1 MWRNVTMDATT
12 APSRADAGTLPEK
25 PGTRHAWGPQIRRL
39 SRPWVAV
46 AVLAVS
52 GLASLLWSQMMGPS
66 APTRPGYVGQAA
78 FRGDLEVHV
87 SASGTIEPV
96 RIIDVSTELSGTIR
110 AVHVEA
116 NDVVK
121 AGQVLAEIDGG
132 TLKTQ
137 LARARASLDLAL
149 ARRKEVKAA
158 YEQAERD
165 LLRKQRLS
173 ERRAT
178 SERDLDLATAAA
190 AKAEAA
196 FDIHAAEIAIAQ
208 ADVSLAEGNLAK
220 ARIVAPIDGVVL
232 RRSVEPGQTIAA
244 ALQAPVLFRIAA
256 NLDEMQVKV
265 DVDEADALSVEA
277 GQAASFNAQALR
289 DRPIA
294 GVVRKIQVGPEIVQ
308 GVVSYKALIGFSNA
322 GLDLRPGMTVTA
334 DIVVARRSDAL
345 LVANAAFRFSPPQA
359 GGASPPGFGSLLDG
373 LTSPPA
379 TAQAGARRAD
389 IGGGPQRRIY
399 KLERGELRP
408 VTVTPGRTDGSHTE
422 ILAGEISVG
431 DMIVTDLHDATR

>member
-1 MWRNVTMDATT
+1 MWRSVTMDAT
-12 APSRADAGTLPEK
+12 APSRADAEALPRK
-25 PGTRHAWGPQIRRL
+25 PGRRHSREPHIRRL
-39 SRPWVAV
+39 SKPGVAL
-46 AVLAVS
+46 AVLAAA
-52 GLASLLWSQMMGPS
+52 GLASLFWSPIMGPA
-66 APTRPGYVGQAA
+66 APTGAGYVGQAA
-78 FRGDLEVHV
+78 FRGDLDIQV

-116 NDVVK
+116 NDRVR
-121 AGQVLAEIDGG
+121 AGQVLAEIDAG
-132 TLKTQ
+132 TLGTQ

-149 ARRKEVKAA
+149 ARRREAKVAS
-158 YEQAERD
+158 EQAERD
-165 LLRKQRLS
+165 MLRKQRLS

-178 SERDLDLATAAA
+178 SERDLDIATAAA

-196 FDIHAAEIAIAQ
+196 LEIQAAEIAIAR

-220 ARIVAPIDGVVL
+220 ARIVAPIEGVVL

-244 ALQAPVLFRIAA
+244 TLQPPVLFRIAA
-256 NLDEMQVKV
+256 NLDEMQVRV
-265 DVDEADALSVEA
+265 DIDEADALSVEA
-277 GQAASFNAQALR
+277 GQSASFNAQALR

-294 GVVRKIQVGPEIVQ
+294 GAVRKIQVGPEIVQ
-308 GVVSYKALIGFSNA
+308 GVVSYKALISFDNI

-359 GGASPPGFGSLLDG
+359 GSASPSGFGSLLGD

-379 TAQAGARRAD
+379 TAQAPARPAG
-389 IGGGPQRRIY
+389 IGGGSQRRIY

-408 VTVTPGRTDGSHTE
+408 VAVTVGRTDGGHTE

-431 DMIVTDLHDATR
+431 DMIVTDLHDARR

>member
-1 MWRNVTMDATT
+1 
-12 APSRADAGTLPEK
+12 
-25 PGTRHAWGPQIRRL
+25 
-39 SRPWVAV
+39 V
-46 AVLAVS
+46 AVLGVA
-52 GLASLLWSQMMGPS
+52 GLASLFWSQIMGP
-66 APTRPGYVGQAA
+66 APPAGPGYVGQAA
-78 FRGDLEVHV
+78 FRGDLNVHV

-116 NDVVK
+116 NDVVT
-121 AGQVLAEIDGG
+121 AGQVLAEIDAG
-132 TLKTQ
+132 TLRTQ
-137 LARARASLDLAL
+137 LARARASLDLAV

-158 YEQAERD
+158 FEQAERD
-165 LLRKQRLS
+165 LQRKQRLS

-178 SERDLDLATAAA
+178 SERDLDIATAAA
-190 AKAEAA
+190 AKAQAA
-196 FDIHAAEIAIAQ
+196 LDIHAAELAVAS
-208 ADVSLAEGNLAK
+208 ADVALAEGNLAK

-289 DRPIA
+289 DRPIVGA
-294 GVVRKIQVGPEIVQ
+294 VRKIQVGPEIVQ

-345 LVANAAFRFSPPQA
+345 LVANAAFRFSPPQTGSA
-359 GGASPPGFGSLLDG
+359 ATPGFGSLLG
-373 LTSPPA
+373 NLASPPA
-379 TAQAGARRAD
+379 TAQAAARPAH

-431 DMIVTDLHDATR
+431 DMIVTDLHDVRR